1 MIIYQIIVGFI
12 MFGSISYCKT
22 INGII
27 AGIMIWIMLSIIPLF
42 IFLKVKDKKITK
54 KEQYVLNK
62 QKQYEEDYF
71 NEFGELP

>member
-12 MFGSISYCKT
+12 MFGSILYCKT
-22 INGII
+22 SNGII
-27 AGIMIWIMLSIIPLF
+27 VGIMIWIIFSIIPLL
-42 IFLKVKDKKITK
+42 IFSKVKDRNIIK
-54 KEQYVLNK
+54 KEQYFLNK